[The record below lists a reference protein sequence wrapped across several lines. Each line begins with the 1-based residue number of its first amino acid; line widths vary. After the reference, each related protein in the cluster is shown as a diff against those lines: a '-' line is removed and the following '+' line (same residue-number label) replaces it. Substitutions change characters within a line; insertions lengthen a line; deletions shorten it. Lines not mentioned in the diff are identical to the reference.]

1 MKMNNLFAVG
11 VCCLLTTGLVYADND
26 AGTGVG
32 GEAAA
37 MQDADLPFVTG
48 AHWMQSS
55 EVERNAYLYGLG
67 NMVEL
72 QQALVDD
79 HQSTRK
85 LNDVL
90 IRGLS
95 PMDLVGVKQALDD
108 WYAAHPADGDRPVL
122 SVLYHEIALPLAT
135 RK

>member
-1 MKMNNLFAVG
+1 MRISRCFAAG
-11 VCCLLTTGLVYADND
+11 VCCLLGTGLANADGD
-26 AGTGVG
+26 AVDKATAV
-32 GEAAA
+32 
-37 MQDADLPFVTG
+37 QDPDLEFVTG
-48 AHWMQSS
+48 EHWTQSS

-79 HQSTRK
+79 QQSIRK

-95 PMDLVGVKQALDD
+95 SMDLPGVKKALDD
-108 WYAAHPADGDRPVL
+108 WYVAHPNDGKRPVL
-122 SVLYHEIALPLAT
+122 SVLYHEIALPRAT
-135 RK
+135 GK